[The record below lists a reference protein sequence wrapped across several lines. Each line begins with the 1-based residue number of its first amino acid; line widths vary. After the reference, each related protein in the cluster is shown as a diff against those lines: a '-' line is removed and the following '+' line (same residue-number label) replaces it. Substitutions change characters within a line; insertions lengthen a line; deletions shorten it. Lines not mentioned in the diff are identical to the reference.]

1 MGRMDA
7 SRTVP
12 GSPDRIGPFLDALAR
27 LNLDDL
33 GMVALPEPDREAR
46 AALLQRAL
54 ESADAAGRHAAI
66 VEAPVR
72 ARDALFASFAGRAY
86 DPTWFGLNWGRSL
99 GRATDRAR
107 LIAAVED
114 AAVAEIVADVL
125 DPDDVA
131 ALREPFEIASS
142 MVGTGPSAS
151 PSIEG
156 SPARRVAVA
165 SAFGAGMLTAAAI
178 GGGIL
183 AFLAAIVGRRRTR
196 PGDRDAE
203 ADDR

>member
-1 MGRMDA
+1 MTGQPTHPDA
-7 SRTVP
+7 T
-12 GSPDRIGPFLDALAR
+12 DRIGPFLDALSR
-27 LNLDDL
+27 LSVDDL
-33 GMVALPEPDREAR
+33 GMVALPEPDHDTR

-54 ESADAAGRHAAI
+54 DAADAAGRRDAIAA
-66 VEAPVR
+66 APGR
-72 ARDALFASFAGRAY
+72 ARDALLASFARRAF

-99 GRATDRAR
+99 GRASDRAR

-142 MVGTGPSAS
+142 MVGTAPSAS
-151 PSIEG
+151 PSIDG

-178 GGGIL
+178 GGGVL

-196 PGDRDAE
+196 PGDRDDE